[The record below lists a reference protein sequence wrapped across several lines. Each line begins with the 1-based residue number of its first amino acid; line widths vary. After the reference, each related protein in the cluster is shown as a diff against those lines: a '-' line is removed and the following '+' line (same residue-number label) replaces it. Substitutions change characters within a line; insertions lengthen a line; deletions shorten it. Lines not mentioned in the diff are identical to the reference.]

1 MATSLINDTDTVNS
15 MIENFIEIA
24 IMLYGKKDRL
34 LDNNGD
40 ADKVD
45 LEVL

>member
-1 MATSLINDTDTVNS
+1 MASSLINDADTVSS

-24 IMLYGKKDRL
+24 VMLYGKKDRL
-34 LDNNGD
+34 LEDNRKFD
-40 ADKVD
+40 EKR